1 MLQLTDRNF
10 ILSQEGFFVPLK
22 THTYKVTEPPVE
34 PGVFE
39 IQTKNRAAHLFL
51 ISGAVSRPLPVYFL
65 NIFLIVSMKLFCSG
79 FTFSPLSS
87 PNSFRI
93 SFCLAESFCGVSTLT
108 RTS

>member
-39 IQTKNRAAHLFL
+39 IQKIAGEVAASLRRVRKNVKLQKL
-51 ISGAVSRPLPVYFL
+51 KKGVYSKEQWL
-65 NIFLIVSMKLFCSG
+65 DK
-79 FTFSPLSS
+79 
-87 PNSFRI
+87 
-93 SFCLAESFCGVSTLT
+93 
-108 RTS
+108 

>member
-39 IQTKNRAAHLFL
+39 IQEKGHGKTAMPLYFSAQSPTQIHERLSADEKYRDKVNRKNGDRDHGDFRAA
-51 ISGAVSRPLPVYFL
+51 ADAP
-65 NIFLIVSMKLFCSG
+65 
-79 FTFSPLSS
+79 
-87 PNSFRI
+87 
-93 SFCLAESFCGVSTLT
+93 
-108 RTS
+108 